1 MAVQTTSGA
10 PELIEQ
16 GGTYVFTESFS
27 DFPNTDWTH
36 QYLLQIPGSAPYT
49 TNATNG
55 TGSNNIVFTL
65 NSVNTATWT
74 PGRYTFSI
82 YATEI
87 AATNQRGTAKTGVTQ
102 VIPDLSQTQDKST
115 AQTML
120 DNINTAITALTTGG
134 FQSVS
139 VNNVSYTRF
148 DVTTLIS
155 MRTRLQAE
163 VYREQQAAEVFRGI
177 NHTGIIGTRFR

>member
-1 MAVQTTSGA
+1 MAVQTTTGA

-16 GGTYVFTESFS
+16 GGTYVFTEGFS
-27 DFPNTDWTH
+27 DFPNASWSA

-55 TGSNNIVFTL
+55 TGTNNFVFTL
-65 NSVNTATWT
+65 NTASTANWT

-82 YATEI
+82 YTTERSSS
-87 AATNQRGTAKTGVTQ
+87 QRATAKTGVMN
-102 VIPDLSQTQDKST
+102 VIPDLSQTQTAST
-115 AQTML
+115 AQQML
-120 DNINTAITALTTGG
+120 DNVNTAITQLTTGG

-139 VNNVSYTRF
+139 VNNVSYTRY

-163 VYREQQAAEVFRGI
+163 VIREQQAAEVLRGI
-177 NHTGIIGTRFR
+177 NHTGIIGTRFK